1 MALYCAVF
9 YEVLSRKSIIR
20 LGYQLL
26 LAQRGV
32 SGSWCWARGFSNSC
46 GCSWWQ
52 LLVLLPGSV
61 NLGLQ
66 LHAQVRLDMVF
77 PGAEQVPVQTSCLV
91 YAPEGMSCGSQLDGA
106 VQRIAPKTHCL
117 HIGLPHSACL
127 VAAILT
133 DLVATQYLPACIE
146 ASPRAVESP
155 GHLLHSKGHAASV
168 TNVGH
173 LPARGTSMCTHV
185 SSVRA
190 VRADPGP

>member
-9 YEVLSRKSIIR
+9 YEVLSRKSIVR

-32 SGSWCWARGFSNSC
+32 SGSWCWAHGFSNSC

-91 YAPEGMSCGSQLDGA
+91 YAPVQGRVKLLNFSLYTQRHRVRATCTRQKDTFQL
-106 VQRIAPKTHCL
+106 PKWEAQQQHSNT
-117 HIGLPHSACL
+117 IGRHHN
-127 VAAILT
+127 
-133 DLVATQYLPACIE
+133 PAQ
-146 ASPRAVESP
+146 
-155 GHLLHSKGHAASV
+155 LHSDLRAWVVALSWMVRCSASLQRLTV
-168 TNVGH
+168 
-173 LPARGTSMCTHV
+173 CTLGFHTLRV
-185 SSVRA
+185 LQHQGA
-190 VRADPGP
+190 CT